1 MMGQSPGPGGG
12 GCSVA
17 EDPQDH
23 REWQKLLFDFYK
35 HFTTLSL
42 AAALVLLAIYQED
55 VLKEKVLVGVAVCF
69 AISTLLSLFGLLF
82 TLTAFPILPRPSL
95 FRASV
100 MPLFVLGIFGAGV
113 VTVLAQV
120 AHLPLKY
127 VIIGSVA
134 LSVVSFLYFI
144 VTYLKSR
151 RL

>member
-1 MMGQSPGPGGG
+1 
-12 GCSVA
+12 VA

-55 VLKEKVLVGVAVCF
+55 VLKGKVLVGVAVCF
-69 AISTLLSLFGLLF
+69 ALSTLLSLFGLLF
-82 TLTAFPILPRPSL
+82 TLTAFPFRPRPSL

-100 MPLFVLGIFGAGV
+100 VPLFVLGFFGAGV
-113 VTVLAQV
+113 VIVLEHV
-120 AHLPLKY
+120 ARLPLKY
-127 VIIGSVA
+127 VNIVLVA
-134 LSVVSFLYFI
+134 LSVGSLLYVI

>member
-1 MMGQSPGPGGG
+1 
-12 GCSVA
+12 VA

-55 VLKEKVLVGVAVCF
+55 VLKGKVLVAVAVCF
-69 AISTLLSLFGLLF
+69 AISTLLSLFGLLA
-82 TLTAFPILPRPSL
+82 TLTAFPFLPRPSL

-100 MPLFVLGIFGAGV
+100 VPLFVLSFFGAGV
-113 VTVLAQV
+113 VVVLAQV
-120 AHLPLKY
+120 ARLPLKY
-127 VIIGSVA
+127 VNIVLVA
-134 LSVVSFLYFI
+134 LSVGSLLYSI